1 MPDLEALKLKISS
14 DSQQASKGIRELS
27 AALTELKTSAKGST
41 SGLATTAKK
50 LSELNSA
57 LNGVSSGNAT
67 KLKNLAEGLKHLSDV
82 GKIGITATTIK
93 NIAGLSEA
101 VKGFEG
107 ADVAGFAGQMKE
119 VSGALKDL
127 SAASTT
133 SVKSVN
139 QLAGK
144 TKYAAAN
151 MREMKSSSSLAAM
164 GLGTLKSGIGKT
176 ILYFGGLYGI
186 SRKVWQLFSEGFRNV
201 SSYIENVNLFNVAM
215 GEGAVAAGEFAE
227 KVQLAMGIDAG
238 EWMRN
243 QGVFQSLVTGFGV
256 SADAA
261 SKMSKNLTQLGYDL
275 ASFYNLSTSDALQ
288 KIQSGISGE
297 LEPLRRLGFD
307 LSYARLQQ
315 IAYNNGI
322 NQSVQE
328 MSQAEKSQLRYIA
341 IMTQVTHAQGD
352 MARTIYM
359 PANAMRVLRQ
369 QVSLLSRA
377 FGAMLIPAMQRILPV
392 AVTVVQGLVK
402 VFSAI
407 ARLFGYKPPKLD
419 VKNYAAA
426 AGAAGK
432 AAESTGD
439 LGKAA
444 KGAGKKVRGLS
455 KALKKYSRQL
465 LGFDKINNLTTNKKT
480 KSPKGGGGGG
490 GGGVGGGG
498 IGGGGGFDLDLPEY
512 DFLRGI
518 TDAFGKKHPKIKA
531 FFDWLAKHIRDVG
544 QILTSVL
551 GAALLTKIVK
561 KIASVLGKTLGKKS
575 LFGIFLTA
583 AGAIEA
589 FRTQLNI
596 LKEGLTKG
604 NLIKLLGSL
613 GTAVAGLFLAFGTKG
628 GGIGLVVSGI
638 MLFAN
643 GIVDAYK
650 KGFNKKNL
658 VAIGA
663 GIGAFAAG
671 LQLLIGGVAGLVA
684 FGVGAAVVAAI
695 MIFKHRKEIA
705 QFFKK
710 LWAGIKA
717 KAAEIWPKAK
727 KIGLDLLKGYIYYL
741 THPWAFIKKAASVLF
756 KMVVKGVKAIF
767 GIHSPSKKMK
777 PLGKDMLL
785 GIINGF
791 LDAIKDGVKD
801 IGSKLLKALTDAITA
816 IPDKLADA
824 LGSISEKVSS
834 ALSGADI
841 GDKIKTALGDAAS
854 SVSDL
859 LVSVK
864 LTAGGWAKGAQAT
877 WESFKATVKEVRRAV
892 RLSNGEWAE
901 GASKAWEK
909 FKAKIKDAFKQIQ
922 ITGGKWAD
930 GAKKKW
936 DTFKG
941 KIKNVARKV
950 TVAFGGWIKGAY
962 DKWKKFVNN
971 VKDVKSTVHVSA
983 SGKKHGGTSGNF
995 ASGGFPTVGQAFIAR
1010 ESGPEMVG
1018 TIGRRTAVANNDQ
1031 IIAGIARGVAAANA
1045 TSNALLREIAAA
1057 VGSSGSQTVVLQVD
1071 STRLG
1076 EASIRSINK
1085 VQRQQGRVLL
1095 NV

>member
-151 MREMKSSSSLAAM
+151 MRDLKSSTGIASM
-164 GLGTLKSGIGKT
+164 GLGMLKSGLGKT

-369 QVSLLSRA
+369 QVALLSRA

-432 AAESTGD
+432 AAESTSN

-490 GGGVGGGG
+490 GGVGGGG
-498 IGGGGGFDLDLPEY
+498 IGGGGGGGFDLDLPEY

-551 GAALLTKIVK
+551 GAALLTKVIK
-561 KIASVLGKTLGKKS
+561 KIAKAFGKTLGKKS
-575 LFGIFLTA
+575 LFGIFLVA

-613 GTAVAGLFLAFGTKG
+613 GTAVAGLFLAFGKTG

-638 MLFAN
+638 VLFAN

-663 GIGAFAAG
+663 GLTAFSAG
-671 LQLLIGGVAGLVA
+671 LFLLKSAKAGLA
-684 FGVGAAVVAAI
+684 GLAIGAAVVAAL

-705 QFFKK
+705 AFFKK
-710 LWAGIKA
+710 LWAGIKSKA
-717 KAAEIWPKAK
+717 KDIWAKAK

-741 THPWAFIKKAASVLF
+741 THPFKFIKAAIKILLKAVISTI
-756 KMVVKGVKAIF
+756 KKIF
-767 GIHSPSKKMK
+767 GIHSPAAEMK
-777 PLGKDMLL
+777 PLGVAMLE
-785 GIINGF
+785 GIVTG
-791 LDAIKDGVKD
+791 
-801 IGSKLLKALTDAITA
+801 LTDGAE
-816 IPDKLADA
+816 KLFKKAAEA
-824 LGSISEKVSS
+824 LGN
-834 ALSGADI
+834 A
-841 GDKIKTALGDAAS
+841 
-854 SVSDL
+854 VSDAFGAVTDL
-859 LVSVK
+859 GKLFGDGAKNLVLDLSAKWDNTKDQFVEFVS
-864 LTAGGWAKGAQAT
+864 AKGATIKKTLTSAWNNNTSKSLFAAFKGYVGGKAKKTLSVLKGKWNAAALKTFNKIKSMQMWRWLGAKLRNWKQKAVNAFNNLKGNHVAT
-877 WESFKATVKEVRRAV
+877 LT
-892 RLSNGEWAE
+892 L
-901 GASKAWEK
+901 K
-909 FKAKIKDAFKQIQ
+909 FKNLL
-922 ITGGKWAD
+922 TGAWNA
-930 GAKKKW
+930 
-936 DTFKG
+936 
-941 KIKNVARKV
+941 IARKV
-950 TVAFGGWIKGAY
+950 
-962 DKWKKFVNN
+962 NN
-971 VKDVKSTVHVSA
+971 ARRNPVVKAITGPSNWPV
-983 SGKKHGGTSGNF
+983 F
-995 ASGGFPTVGQAFIAR
+995 EQGGFPAQGQMFIAR
-1010 ESGPEMVG
+1010 EAGPEMVG
-1018 TIGRRTAVANNDQ
+1018 TMGSRTAVANNDQ

-1057 VGSSGSQTVVLQVD
+1057 VGSSGSQTVVLQID

-1085 VQRQQGRVLL
+1085 VQRQQGRTLL
-1095 NV
+1095 EV

>member
-82 GKIGITATTIK
+82 GKIGITATTVK

-164 GLGTLKSGIGKT
+164 GLGMLKSGIGKT

-201 SSYIENVNLFNVAM
+201 SSYIENINLFNVAM

-352 MARTIYM
+352 MARTIYQ

-377 FGAMLIPAMQRILPV
+377 FGAMLIPAMQRLLPV

-480 KSPKGGGGGG
+480 KSPRGGGGGG

-628 GGIGLVVSGI
+628 GGIGLVISGI
-638 MLFAN
+638 VLFAN

-705 QFFKK
+705 KFFKK
-710 LWAGIKA
+710 LWAGIKS

-741 THPWAFIKKAASVLF
+741 THPWAFIKKAASILF
-756 KMVVKGVKAIF
+756 KMVVKGIKAIF

-785 GIINGF
+785 GIIKGF

-801 IGSKLLKALTDAITA
+801 IGSKLLKGLKDALTDL
-816 IPDKLADA
+816 PEKLAETLKSVPD
-824 LGSISEKVSS
+824 EVKKVFSGASS
-834 ALSGADI
+834 A
-841 GDKIKTALGDAAS
+841 
-854 SVSDL
+854 VSDL

-864 LTAGGWAKGAQAT
+864 LTAGGWAEGAKSAWDAFKDKVSGT
-877 WESFKATVKEVRRAV
+877 NKLAELKNGGWMDGAYDAWTSFKGKVSGVFKLAELKNGGWFSGAKAAWDSFKEKVKGTAKLVEMKSGGWMAGAKAKWDRFKAGLKGKTVTVT
-892 RLSNGEWAE
+892 
-901 GASKAWEK
+901 
-909 FKAKIKDAFKQIQ
+909 AKIKWLLDSLTAV
-922 ITGGKWAD
+922 GKS
-930 GAKKKW
+930 
-936 DTFKG
+936 
-941 KIKNVARKV
+941 VARKLGFY
-950 TVAFGGWIKGAY
+950 AM
-962 DKWKKFVNN
+962 
-971 VKDVKSTVHVSA
+971 
-983 SGKKHGGTSGNF
+983 
-995 ASGGFPTVGQAFIAR
+995 GGFPTTGEVFVAR
-1010 ESGPEMVG
+1010 EAGPEMVG
-1018 TIGRRTAVANNDQ
+1018 TMGRHTAVANNDQ

-1057 VGSSGSQTVVLQVD
+1057 VSSGGNQTVVLQVD